1 MDAENLEFPDNSFD
15 AVLALYVASV
25 VPNPARFAA
34 EMRRVCIP
42 GGTIVVV
49 NHFTSENLAARFIE
63 KRLAGLARHIGFHAD
78 FPFDDLPARQP
89 IVDPRSAAEQSVR
102 LLEAVAL
109 RQRKARL
116 QSRLNRSPGQAV
128 APASGRL

>member
-1 MDAENLEFPDNSFD
+1 MPRTSNFPDNSFD

-63 KRLAGLARHIGFHAD
+63 KRLARLARHIGFHAD
-78 FPFDDLPARQP
+78 FPLDTFRRD
-89 IVDPRSAAEQSVR
+89 
-102 LLEAVAL
+102 
-109 RQRKARL
+109 
-116 QSRLNRSPGQAV
+116 SRLSIREVRPSNLFGYWKLLRCV
-128 APASGRL
+128 NEKPASNPG